1 MVKNTPRQTRNATTG
16 ETFTV
21 RLVGVDGYD
30 LTLWDDAWKTH
41 PERMSWARIRERREQ
56 RNGRFTVMVEVDR
69 RDFLEICD
77 PETDAGSLAGQVR
90 LLLDEIARE
99 AMEDDYLRGEVM
111 SLPRADDRSLHGSVG
126 FEVEWPVREAAWIV
140 QSVRLSTGE
149 VGKIHLHRI
158 EVGPEIAT
166 LRVRLPEPLA
176 KVFAARTGSSET
188 LSVRL
193 FACIEAAYIAEQNV
207 RLRLVAQADDT
218 EIPF

>member
-1 MVKNTPRQTRNATTG
+1 MTPPRKTRNATTG

-21 RLVGVDGYD
+21 RLVGVDGSD
-30 LTLWDDAWKTH
+30 LTLWDDAWTTH
-41 PERMSWARIRERREQ
+41 PERMSWARIRERRAQ
-56 RNGRFTVMVEVDR
+56 RNGHFTVTVEVDR

-77 PETDAGSLAGQVR
+77 PEIDAGSLAGQVR

-111 SLPRADDRSLHGSVG
+111 SLPRADDTSPIGAPG
-126 FEVEWPVREAAWIV
+126 FEVAWPVHGAAWIV
-140 QSVRLSTGE
+140 HSVRLSTGD

-158 EVGPEIAT
+158 EVGPELVK

-176 KVFAARTGSSET
+176 KAFASRTGSAET

-193 FACIEAAYIAEQNV
+193 FAYIETAYSGEQNT
-207 RLRLVAQADDT
+207 RLRLMTQADDT

>member
-1 MVKNTPRQTRNATTG
+1 MNTPRQTRTEKNG

-30 LTLWDDAWKTH
+30 LTLWDDAWTTH

-56 RNGRFTVMVEVDR
+56 RNGRFTVTVEVDR

-111 SLPRADDRSLHGSVG
+111 GLPRADDRSLYGAVG

-149 VGKIHLHRI
+149 VGKIQLQRI

-166 LRVRLPEPLA
+166 LRVRLPDPLA
-176 KVFAARTGSSET
+176 KVFASKAASAET

-193 FACIEAAYIAEQNV
+193 FACIEAAYSGEQNT
-207 RLRLVAQADDT
+207 RLRLMTQADDT

>member
-1 MVKNTPRQTRNATTG
+1 MPMNTPRQTRNATTG

-30 LTLWDDAWKTH
+30 LALWEDAWKSY

-56 RNGRFTVMVEVDR
+56 RNGRFTVTVEVDR

-99 AMEDDYLRGEVM
+99 AMEDDYLRGEVL
-111 SLPRADDRSLHGSVG
+111 SLPRADYRSPVG
-126 FEVEWPVREAAWIV
+126 FEVEWLVHQAAWIV

-158 EVGPEIAT
+158 DVGPEIAK
-166 LRVRLPEPLA
+166 LRVGLPEPLA
-176 KVFAARTGSSET
+176 KVFASSTGSAET

-193 FACIEAAYIAEQNV
+193 FACIEAAYSGEQNA
-207 RLRLVAQADDT
+207 RLRLMTQADDS